1 MSVTEEELTRV
12 RQSLDDIRQL
22 MQQFSSVIRTGSGGD
37 RPAPP
42 ESEGTSRAA
51 GEKAGKTFTDAF
63 SDALKPATNSDLGRD
78 FARVAA
84 SGGQGLGSFASSAST
99 SLVGGGLF
107 GAAVGSALEFGLEA
121 ASAYTSRRNRAIESA
136 PLFADESFVDRAGA
150 FGGKIGMLDF
160 LDSRFGMFTD
170 SFAKEKR
177 ALREQQEREQAPVLA
192 GASSVADF
200 ARQIAEQGGGEP
212 DMTAITEL
220 GRWEIARRIRGEHVR
235 EEVIRRLTRDQPT
248 DPSANSQLAWR

>member
-22 MQQFSSVIRTGSGGD
+22 MQQFASQIRSGSSSGGD
-37 RPAPP
+37 VGQGEA
-42 ESEGTSRAA
+42 TSRVA
-51 GEKAGKTFTDAF
+51 GEKAGKTFSDAF
-63 SDALKPATNSDLGRD
+63 SDALKPASSTELGRD
-78 FARVAA
+78 FARVMS
-84 SGGQGLGSFASSAST
+84 SGGQGLGSFASSAAGT
-99 SLVGGGLF
+99 LAGGGLF

-136 PLFADESFVDRAGA
+136 PLFADESFVDRAGS
-150 FGGKIGMLDF
+150 FGGKIGTLDF
-160 LDSRFGMFTD
+160 LDSKFGMFTD
-170 SFAKEKR
+170 YFAKEKR
-177 ALREQQEREQAPVLA
+177 GLREQQEREQAPVLA

-200 ARQIAEQGGGEP
+200 ARQIAEQGGDV
-212 DMTAITEL
+212 DMGAIAEL
-220 GRWEIARRIRGEHVR
+220 GRWEISRRIRGEHVR